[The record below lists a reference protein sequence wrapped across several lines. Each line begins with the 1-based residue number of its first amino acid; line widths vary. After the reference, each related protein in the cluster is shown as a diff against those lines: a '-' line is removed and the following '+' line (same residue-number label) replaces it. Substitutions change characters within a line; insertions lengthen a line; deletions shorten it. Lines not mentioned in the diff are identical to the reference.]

1 LRLSGP
7 TFCSIHGANPVRSKC
22 GECNANYMRDYQR
35 NRRAANP
42 KAAMLERA
50 KERAGRAGLKFALTT
65 EDIEIPDICPVVLA
79 IPIVVGGSRSGN
91 SPSLDRIV
99 PDDGYTPDNVRVV
112 SSKANGMKG
121 NRSLAELQTMANSGP
136 VKSRNA
142 YGLIAAYVERE
153 DVLRQVRAK
162 ALTLARQANEW
173 AKVELFLDR
182 AFRRHPVAT
191 ATHRHA

>member
-1 LRLSGP
+1 LRLSGS

-50 KERAGRAGLKFALTT
+50 RERAGRAGLKFALTT
-65 EDIEIPDICPVVLA
+65 EDIEIPDICPVLA

-99 PDDGYTPDNVRVV
+99 PNDGYTPDNVRVI

-121 NRSLAELQTMANSGP
+121 NRSLAELQTMANTGP
-136 VKSRNA
+136 VKSRSA

-162 ALTLARQANEW
+162 ALTLARQASEW

-182 AFRRHPVAT
+182 AFRRHPVA
-191 ATHRHA
+191 APKLHHA